1 MQPSGWLNLSEWTDL
16 WRQMWSSCWSA
27 RRRLAWVR
35 YLAVCGLLALFL
47 TSATTARAQATHVPV
62 TEGEIYHVLS
72 SRNELSLTESFSRI
86 IELEARIT
94 RVDGF
99 DPAVLSV
106 SALTPHR
113 IRVQALA
120 AGVTTLVLVDEFDK
134 SYTIEV
140 FVEGDVRYLQ
150 SYINRF
156 FPDSSVTAVKV
167 KDSVVLRGVVADP
180 SHISQITEVAEQ
192 FFPRVINHMQF
203 GAANQVRL
211 QVRIMEAQ
219 RSRIRQLG
227 FNWSLLSNSGY
238 VSSNPGG
245 LAPPSNATLIPG
257 VLPGLEHGAGALSD
271 SSISFGLVNSNT
283 VFRGFLDALKKEGL
297 LRILVETSVVADSG
311 RPASLLSGGEFPI
324 LVPQALGTLSV
335 EWREFGVKLEAVPIV
350 LGHGQ
355 VIMEIAPEFSERDFA
370 NATTLNNTTIPAITT
385 RRANTQV
392 RMKFGQT
399 LMIGGLIATRYTAET
414 NKVPILGE
422 LPGIGAAFRRVKYDE
437 NETELIILVT
447 PEYVAPLDPHQ
458 VPDGGPGQFTDV
470 PTDRELYWQGLIEVP
485 NYGGPTPP
493 GHGPAHGPGHDWEV
507 HHEHNPGQPLPP
519 GMPPMQHP
527 SMRQGAPYG
536 PPQQLEQ
543 GPMPY
548 IQAEPAPKEPP
559 GLKGPADTSSKQQEN
574 VPLVAPEKP
583 AFPPPSESEPLRA
596 PQFDNGD
603 QEASSTPLLPVMPP
617 PTRQLTVDPISRS
630 ASAGNWQQSAGRVA
644 YQPADGRYVPS
655 QPGQAHPH
663 SPGTGQ
669 GSSTGWTA
677 VQPAQHQSSS
687 LNSNT
692 NAVRQATGSH
702 PSAATRSPVNSTQP
716 AGDLLE
722 EPPSLIGPESSR
734 TEASRKASAPIP

>member
-1 MQPSGWLNLSEWTDL
+1 MQPLRVTINDPSPCTRAAGLP
-16 WRQMWSSCWSA
+16 
-27 RRRLAWVR
+27 
-35 YLAVCGLLALFL
+35 LAVCRGVPGLWTLRLLALLLVGFSV
-47 TSATTARAQATHVPV
+47 TGKTWGQANFPPV
-62 TEGEIYHVLS
+62 TQGEIYHVVS
-72 SRNELSLTESFSRI
+72 SRNELSLTERFSRV
-86 IELEARIT
+86 IELEKRIT

-99 DPAVLSV
+99 DPAILTV
-106 SALTPHR
+106 SALSPHR
-113 IRVQALA
+113 IRVQAVS

-134 SYTIEV
+134 PYTIEV
-140 FVEGDVRYLQ
+140 FIEGDVRYLQ

-156 FPDSSVTAVKV
+156 FPDSSVNAVKV

-192 FFPRVINHMQF
+192 FFPKVINHMQF

-227 FNWSLLSNSGY
+227 FNWSLLNNNGY
-238 VSSNPGG
+238 ISSNPGG
-245 LAPPSNATLIPG
+245 LAAPTAAGLVPGTLPTLDYG
-257 VLPGLEHGAGALSD
+257 GSALSD
-271 SSISFGLVNSNT
+271 SSISFGLVNSNS

-350 LGHGQ
+350 LGQGQ
-355 VIMEIAPEFSERDFA
+355 VILEIAPEFSERDFA
-370 NATTLNNTTIPAITT
+370 NAATLNNTTIPAITT

-458 VPDGGPGQFTDV
+458 VPDGGPGRFSDV

-485 NYGGPTPP
+485 NYGGPMPP
-493 GHGPAHGPGHDWEV
+493 GASHGDLLH
-507 HHEHNPGQPLPP
+507 GQPLGEFDVLPVPPHPPAFNQPPGSLTPP
-519 GMPPMQHP
+519 GMP
-527 SMRQGAPYG
+527 
-536 PPQQLEQ
+536 EE

-548 IQAEPAPKEPP
+548 VPAEPAPLQAP
-559 GLKGPADTSSKQQEN
+559 GLRPEIPMQVPLESEPSGKPPEVPGVVPPLDASSLPMLPGPARRIPASSTSTVNEAGHWQRSSGRVELSSGQ
-574 VPLVAPEKP
+574 AT
-583 AFPPPSESEPLRA
+583 AIPSESPAVPAHAAGPGERQIALED
-596 PQFDNGD
+596 F
-603 QEASSTPLLPVMPP
+603 AS
-617 PTRQLTVDPISRS
+617 
-630 ASAGNWQQSAGRVA
+630 
-644 YQPADGRYVPS
+644 
-655 QPGQAHPH
+655 
-663 SPGTGQ
+663 
-669 GSSTGWTA
+669 
-677 VQPAQHQSSS
+677 
-687 LNSNT
+687 
-692 NAVRQATGSH
+692 
-702 PSAATRSPVNSTQP
+702 
-716 AGDLLE
+716 
-722 EPPSLIGPESSR
+722 EPPALIGPAPR
-734 TEASRKASAPIP
+734 KVEAATTLAAPMP

>member
-1 MQPSGWLNLSEWTDL
+1 MQPSGWLNLTEWTNL
-16 WRQMWSSCWSA
+16 WRQTWSNCWRA
-27 RRRLAWVR
+27 RRCLGCVR
-35 YLAVCGLLALFL
+35 HLAVCGLLAVTLA
-47 TSATTARAQATHVPV
+47 SATPVRAQSTHSPV

-72 SRNELSLTESFSRI
+72 RRNELSLTERFSRV

-99 DPAVLSV
+99 DPDLLSV
-106 SALTPHR
+106 TALTPHR
-113 IRVQALA
+113 VRVQALT

-156 FPDSSVTAVKV
+156 FPDSSVSAVKV
-167 KDSVVLRGVVADP
+167 RESVVLRGVVADP

-245 LAPPSNATLIPG
+245 LAAPSGSTLIPG
-257 VLPGLEHGAGALSD
+257 GFPGLEHGAGALSD

-355 VIMEIAPEFSERDFA
+355 VILEIAPEFSERDFA
-370 NATTLNNTTIPAITT
+370 NATTLNNTTVPAITT

-447 PEYVAPLDPHQ
+447 PEYVAPLDSHQ

-493 GHGPAHGPGHDWEV
+493 GHGPAHDWEI
-507 HHEHNPGQPLPP
+507 HTEHDPGQPLPP
-519 GMPPMQHP
+519 GIPHMPQPP
-527 SMRQGAPYG
+527 MRQGAPYA
-536 PPQQLEQ
+536 PPQELEQ

-548 IQAEPAPKEPP
+548 IPAEPVPTEPP
-559 GLKGPADTSSKQQEN
+559 GLRGPADADNKQEES
-574 VPLVAPEKP
+574 VPLVTPEKP
-583 AFPPPSESEPLRA
+583 AFSDPAESEPRNSPRL
-596 PQFDNGD
+596 DNGN

-617 PTRQLTVDPISRS
+617 PSRQLTVDPISHS
-630 ASAGNWQQSAGRVA
+630 ASAGHWQQSAGRVA
-644 YQPADGRYVPS
+644 YQPGDHRNAPAQS
-655 QPGQAHPH
+655 AHAHPH
-663 SPGTGQ
+663 SPGTER

-677 VQPAQHQSSS
+677 VQPVQHQSPSM
-687 LNSNT
+687 NNT
-692 NAVRQATGSH
+692 TAVRQAVGTR
-702 PSAATRSPVNSTQP
+702 PSAASHSPANTALQ
-716 AGDLLE
+716 AGDSPE
-722 EPPSLIGPESSR
+722 EPPALIGPDSSR
-734 TEASRKASAPIP
+734 AETSRKASAPIP